1 MPGSFS
7 PWRQAFAANNKLETE
22 MKKKYWKVIVPVG
35 AVIRCIP
42 SKLVIAFTL
51 IALLAGCAPSSPKP
65 NPPAYWP
72 TNGWRST
79 APEEQGMD
87 SEKLAQMVE
96 HIQQEKLD
104 VHSLLIIRNGYLVSE
119 FYAYPYSAGQAHWV
133 MSVTKSV
140 ISALVG
146 IAIQKGY
153 IKDVHQPLFSL
164 LPDQGV
170 ANLDEKKKA
179 ITLEDLLTMTS
190 GLDCHENPAPGEAFM
205 QASENWIQF
214 MLVLP
219 MAEQPGTTF
228 NYCTSAVE
236 LLSAVLQKATGMST
250 REFANQNLFGPLGIG
265 PISEERWTSDP
276 QGVTVGG
283 YGLALT
289 PTEMAKLG
297 YLFLNQG
304 QWDGQ
309 TIVPADWV
317 AASTVSHANQ
327 GAKKEYG
334 YLWWV
339 DPQGKWY
346 AALGRGGQHIFVYPA
361 ENLVVVF
368 TADLPYTNDA
378 DLIPLQ
384 ELLDQY
390 ILPSVKSDEPLS
402 ANSNSLARLE
412 AGIQALAQP
421 QPTVLPPLP
430 SIAAEISGKT
440 YTLEDNPFGWQTMIF
455 TFQDGADEAKVTL
468 NGVQQFTIGLDNV
481 YRVFSLGDTAFPQAF
496 RGYWETPDTFVID
509 DSVLGQ
515 MLQFTFRIQFSG
527 DTLHITA
534 KEKFSGSSFEIKGAL
549 NPAT

>member
-1 MPGSFS
+1 M
-7 PWRQAFAANNKLETE
+7 NKIFHK
-22 MKKKYWKVIVPVG
+22 MGIVF
-35 AVIRCIP
+35 I
-42 SKLVIAFTL
+42 L
-51 IALLAGCAPSSPKP
+51 ILFLTSCAPSSSTKP
-65 NPPAYWP
+65 TSPEYWP
-72 TNGWRST
+72 TDGWRST

-104 VHSLLIIRNGYLVSE
+104 LHSLLIIRNGYLVSE
-119 FYAYPYSAGQAHWV
+119 FYAYPYSVGQAHWV

-205 QASENWIQF
+205 QASENWVQF
-214 MLVLP
+214 MLDLP
-219 MAEQPGTTF
+219 MAEQPGTKF
-228 NYCTSAVE
+228 NYCTGAVE

-265 PISEERWTSDP
+265 SISEERWPSDP

-309 TIVPADWV
+309 TIVSADWV
-317 AASTVSHANQ
+317 ADSTASHANL
-327 GAKKEYG
+327 GDTKEYG
-334 YLWWV
+334 YLWWT
-339 DPQGKWY
+339 DPQEKWY

-368 TADLPYTNDA
+368 TADQPYTNDA

-384 ELLDQY
+384 ELLDGY
-390 ILPSVKSDEPLS
+390 ILPAVKSDAPLP
-402 ANSNSLARLE
+402 ANPKSLAHLD
-412 AGIQALAQP
+412 AGTQALAQP
-421 QPTVLPPLP
+421 QPKTPPPLP
-430 SIAAEISGKT
+430 AVAAEISGKT
-440 YTLEDNPFGWQTMIF
+440 YKLQDNPFGWQTMILS
-455 TFQDGADEAKVTL
+455 FQEGSDEAKVTL

-496 RGYWETPDTFVID
+496 RGYWETPDTFVVEDIL
-509 DSVLGQ
+509 LGQ
-515 MLQFTFRIQFSG
+515 MRKFTYRVRPSADAI
-527 DTLHITA
+527 HITWQ
-534 KEKFSGSSFEIKGAL
+534 EMDSGNQVEVQGTL
-549 NPAT
+549 DPASK